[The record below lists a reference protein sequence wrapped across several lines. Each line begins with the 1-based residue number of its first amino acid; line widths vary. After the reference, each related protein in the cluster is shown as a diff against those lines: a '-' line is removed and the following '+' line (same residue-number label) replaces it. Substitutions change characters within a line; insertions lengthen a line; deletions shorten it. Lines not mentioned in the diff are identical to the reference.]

1 MKKKEVVRLFNFSDA
16 VLVTK
21 GKEKVAFMRRDA
33 AAFAQFG
40 IQESSI
46 NELAN
51 SLDAFADGITD
62 VEAVGDQT
70 TVTALKDA
78 KAEEV
83 RVAIRAIMTRVD
95 LQFKANTSTYRKFGT
110 EALAQQSDADLLITG
125 RRVVRVGNTLLT
137 ELASKGVTPEL
148 LSQLTTLCLDFENLI
163 IDMKIKIG
171 ERDVL
176 QEERVEIANNIYST
190 LASYAKTGQNI
201 WETSNVAKFNDYII
215 YNTITGQAPEDS
227 PSI

>member
-33 AAFAQFG
+33 SAFAQFG

-51 SLDAFADGITD
+51 SLDAFADSITD

-148 LSQLTTLCLDFENLI
+148 LSQLTTLCLDFKNLI

-190 LASYAKTGQNI
+190 LSSYAKTGQNI

>member
-1 MKKKEVVRLFNFSDA
+1 MKKKEVVRVFNFSDA

-33 AAFAQFG
+33 VAFAQFG
-40 IQESSI
+40 IQETSI
-46 NELAN
+46 NQLAS
-51 SLDAFADGITD
+51 SLEAFADGITD

-70 TVTALKDA
+70 TITALKDA

-83 RVAIRAIMTRVD
+83 RVAIRAIMTRVE
-95 LQFKANTSTYRKFGT
+95 LQFGVNTSTYRKFGT
-110 EALAQQSDADLLITG
+110 EALAQQPDADLLITG
-125 RRVVRVGNTLLT
+125 RRVVRVGNTLLSA
-137 ELASKGVTPEL
+137 LAAKGVTPAL
-148 LSQLTTLCLDFENLI
+148 LTQLTTLCLDFENLI

-176 QEERVEIANNIYST
+176 QEERVEMANAIYTT

-201 WETSNVAKFNDYII
+201 WETSNVAKYNDYVI
-215 YNTITGQAPEDS
+215 YNTITGEPAVES
-227 PSI
+227 PII